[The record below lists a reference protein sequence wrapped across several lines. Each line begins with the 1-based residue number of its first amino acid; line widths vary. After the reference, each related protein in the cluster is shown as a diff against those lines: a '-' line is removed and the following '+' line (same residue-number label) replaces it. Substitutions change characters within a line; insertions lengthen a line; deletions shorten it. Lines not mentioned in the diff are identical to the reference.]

1 MPARSPL
8 TAAKLQCSHRPDRH
22 VLSLRVLFL
31 ENDETTVPR
40 RVTVTK
46 VFHRAVCAGMFFA
59 SESAAKK
66 HTGADGLANTPN
78 FAYSQSFASTQ
89 TLHIAKALPTPQTVH
104 TAKAY
109 MLKNELFQRLI
120 HQLLDHAAVIL
131 ALRPRRLRHQ

>member
-8 TAAKLQCSHRPDRH
+8 TAAKLQCSRRPDRH

-31 ENDETTVPR
+31 ANEVTTVPR
-40 RVTVTK
+40 RGTVTK

-78 FAYSQSFASTQ
+78 FAYSQSVYAEERIIPAPDT
-89 TLHIAKALPTPQTVH
+89 PT
-104 TAKAY
+104 A
-109 MLKNELFQRLI
+109 
-120 HQLLDHAAVIL
+120 
-131 ALRPRRLRHQ
+131 